1 MGPQKSIYYSTRPG
15 GACSGRGAGGMLC
28 ANEEFQ
34 CRNNMFGMVIVV
46 EQSAGRVWKSEQL
59 AQGVEEIL
67 PGEVVFLLIPKMPTV
82 FQKVP

>member
-1 MGPQKSIYYSTRPG
+1 
-15 GACSGRGAGGMLC
+15 MLC

-34 CRNNMFGMVIVV
+34 CGNNMFGMIIVV
-46 EQSAGRVWKSEQL
+46 EQSAGGVWKSEQL

-67 PGEVVFLLIPKMPTV
+67 PGEVVFLLISKMPAV